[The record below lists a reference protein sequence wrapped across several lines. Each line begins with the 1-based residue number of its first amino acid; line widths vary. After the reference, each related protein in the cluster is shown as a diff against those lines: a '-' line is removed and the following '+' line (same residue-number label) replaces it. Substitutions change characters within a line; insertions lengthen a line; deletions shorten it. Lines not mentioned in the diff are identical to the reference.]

1 MASGFLVPLL
11 KPEEADQTLFANS
24 VSHFD
29 LKYWLLCLSHIL
41 WTQAGE
47 AVDTAYKNSRGL
59 QTNRCVGQEILG
71 ENIKQTIKCLQK
83 ELGWYSRKYGHS
95 KVATCKE
102 DLRRLHAYTGKMH
115 IQKSP
120 EKTIS
125 LHLRLIR
132 RLWVS
137 LVNLWRATPAQNS
150 LQRLGYEGVLSF
162 WFFLGVC
169 WLLALKEIF
178 VKTSPENKLK
188 E

>member
-24 VSHFD
+24 VSFR
-29 LKYWLLCLSHIL
+29 LEVLTPLSVPHTL
-41 WTQAGE
+41 NTGRR
-47 AVDTAYKNSRGL
+47 SSGH
-59 QTNRCVGQEILG
+59 
-71 ENIKQTIKCLQK
+71 CLQK
-83 ELGWYSRKYGHS
+83 LKRTTNQQMCRARDIGWKHKTDHQMPAEELGWYSRKYGHS

-120 EKTIS
+120 EKTVS
-125 LHLRLIR
+125 LHLRLIH

-150 LQRLGYEGVLSF
+150 LQRLGYEGVL
-162 WFFLGVC
+162 FLV
-169 WLLALKEIF
+169 F
-178 VKTSPENKLK
+178 P
-188 E
+188 